1 MHWINRNAI
10 WMHHISCRVM
20 DFSNPLIRK
29 NCPNNANKIFS
40 FKYLFF
46 FFYHPFPR
54 RAYSLSAIIIQK
66 ATTAPLLAPLIP
78 AGFMVIVRPS
88 YRIWRVN
95 IIVVLNYKPFWLK
108 RERERGMVLALS
120 RFYGEEK
127 SNVNWWLLSCLS
139 WDDKGLY
146 NLPLDQILGWPI
158 TREGLKECGN
168 SISLFLYKRR
178 KHSIPQK

>member
-1 MHWINRNAI
+1 
-10 WMHHISCRVM
+10 
-20 DFSNPLIRK
+20 
-29 NCPNNANKIFS
+29 
-40 FKYLFF
+40 
-46 FFYHPFPR
+46 
-54 RAYSLSAIIIQK
+54 
-66 ATTAPLLAPLIP
+66 
-78 AGFMVIVRPS
+78 MVIVRPS

-168 SISLFLYKRR
+168 SISLSLYKQR
-178 KHSIPQK
+178 KHSTRKNNEMQRLCNGDIKENMSHTKSYVCFVQGGSMHLAPWTHTYMDIKKREEIWSTIGYRAEVWKTNTHTPLQTSYKRVG